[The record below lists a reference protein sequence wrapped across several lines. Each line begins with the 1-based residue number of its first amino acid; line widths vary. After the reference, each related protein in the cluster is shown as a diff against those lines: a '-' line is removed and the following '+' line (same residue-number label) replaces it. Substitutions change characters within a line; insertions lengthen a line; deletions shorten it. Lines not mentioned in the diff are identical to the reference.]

1 MPAPNRNEDAEF
13 LTVSMA
19 MKELN
24 MCRTNTLKL
33 ATEAG
38 ALFRYGNAQRIDWN
52 RLSSYFKENYVEEI
66 S

>member
-52 RLSSYFKENYVEEI
+52 RLKKLVEKDKKK
-66 S
+66 